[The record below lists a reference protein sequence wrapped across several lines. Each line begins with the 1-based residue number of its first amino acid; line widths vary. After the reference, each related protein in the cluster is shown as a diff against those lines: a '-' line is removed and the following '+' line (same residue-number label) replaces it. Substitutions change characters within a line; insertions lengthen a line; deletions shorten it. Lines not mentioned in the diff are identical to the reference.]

1 MSVVCRLQ
9 GNTLQVVVVVVFFN
23 FHPIYHLQIWNVN
36 EMDVAVAELES
47 SVFQRKTTS
56 KA

>member
-9 GNTLQVVVVVVFFN
+9 GNTLQVVVVVVVFN
-23 FHPIYHLQIWNVN
+23 FHPIYHLQIWNIN